1 MNSEHRYKSA
11 DVINRELCRKV
22 YADFSDSLFVNDEES
37 SSRATRKFYATV
49 MADLVSFV
57 EDATQSNEI
66 PFLPQIARSGRA
78 GYDFTP
84 FAERYFKKL
93 PAFITIIEMLSD
105 KYRYSEHMEAFN
117 DAWISLNLQDLGMTW
132 RDIWSSP
139 LTSHPCGRCYG
150 EIFNAIVATLRH
162 TWAKNGYKDRFRR
175 RVYESNRRTQQ
186 YKNYVNAWFDKQ
198 ATINFCR
205 IDLYYRKELWNDI
218 TFEKLS
224 TDLDHLCANFR
235 CNTIFRGLRGYIAKI
250 EYGLGKGPHIH
261 MIFLFDTAEKQGRC
275 HVFRTKEIGEYW
287 IKTITQER
295 GEYWN
300 CNAKASQYERLGRLG
315 IGPIHV
321 SDQKRRHNLSEIV
334 IPYLCKTD
342 QFVRPKFGPR
352 NRLMRRGKW
361 PCAEPKKLGAPRKAR
376 KIDDSPF
383 YTDIQPLL
391 PPVAI
396 EGIATDLPP
405 FAYPTKLEATLLQ
418 NERK

>member
-1 MNSEHRYKSA
+1 MNLGHRYKTS
-11 DVINRELCRKV
+11 DVITRDLCRKV
-22 YADFSDSLFVNDEES
+22 YGDFSDALFVTDKES
-37 SSRATRKFYATV
+37 SSRLTRKFYATV

-57 EDATQSNEI
+57 EDATKSKEI
-66 PFLPQIARSGRA
+66 PFLPHIAGSGRS

-84 FAERYFKKL
+84 LAERYFHRL
-93 PAFITIIEMLSD
+93 PVFITTIGMLSS
-105 KYRYSEHMEAFN
+105 KYRYSEHIEAFN
-117 DAWISLNLQDLGMTW
+117 DAWISLHLHDLGMIW
-132 RDIWSSP
+132 RDIWS
-139 LTSHPCGRCYG
+139 TSMARHPSGRSFG
-150 EIFNAIVATLRH
+150 EIFNAIVEKLRH
-162 TWAKNGYKDRFRR
+162 TWTQNGYRERFRR

-186 YKNYVNAWFDKQ
+186 YKNYINAWFEKQ

-261 MIFLFDTAEKQGRC
+261 MIFLFDTEAKQGRC
-275 HVFRTKEIGEYW
+275 HIFHTQKIGEYW
-287 IKTITQER
+287 VKTITKKS

-300 CNAKASQYERLGRLG
+300 CNAKASQYERLGTLG

-321 SDQKRRHNLSEIV
+321 SDKKRRHNLSEIV

-342 QFVRPKFGPR
+342 QFVRPEFAPR

-361 PCAEPKKLGAPRKAR
+361 PRAEPKKLGAPRKAR
-376 KIDDSPF
+376 NTDDSHF
-383 YTDIQPLL
+383 SPL
-391 PPVAI
+391 
-396 EGIATDLPP
+396 
-405 FAYPTKLEATLLQ
+405 
-418 NERK
+418 